1 MIKLIASDLDDTLL
15 DQNSQVSRENKEA
28 IAEAVERGL
37 TFAIS
42 TGRMFQSALPFAR
55 DLGLEPE
62 QPIICYNGALIC
74 RLSGDI
80 LYEQPLSPEFSRMIA
95 DYGQNRGWTVNA
107 YFEDEL
113 YVSVLNQQAKDY
125 AARSRVGVTA
135 VGDLAAFI
143 EDGNKRLPKLMI
155 VGEPEQTPAR
165 IEELHSL
172 VGTDLQIVCSRPNFI
187 EITNIDAH
195 KGKALLWLTQFLG
208 LETSEVMAIG
218 DSNNDLTMIQVAGIG
233 VAVAN
238 AASVIREKADYVT
251 SSNWEHGVAR
261 AIAKFALQ
269 T

>member
-1 MIKLIASDLDDTLL
+1 
-15 DQNSQVSRENKEA
+15 
-28 IAEAVERGL
+28 
-37 TFAIS
+37 
-42 TGRMFQSALPFAR
+42 
-55 DLGLEPE
+55 
-62 QPIICYNGALIC
+62 
-74 RLSGDI
+74 
-80 LYEQPLSPEFSRMIA
+80 
-95 DYGQNRGWTVNA
+95 
-107 YFEDEL
+107 
-113 YVSVLNQQAKDY
+113 
-125 AARSRVGVTA
+125 VGVTA